1 MKQKRGF
8 ACLTP
13 ERRAEIA
20 RAGGKAPRKSPRG
33 FAAMSASER
42 RKIAAM
48 GGASWHGPKTK
59 TQDCRK
65 AWNQGYEKGLERAAE
80 IAYTRYLATS
90 DDRVAQGAWNAEADI
105 RKTLGA
111 LKGKGGA

>member
-1 MKQKRGF
+1 MAVEMDAEMKKQKRGF
-8 ACLTP
+8 ACITP

-42 RKIAAM
+42 QKIAAM

-59 TQDCRK
+59 APDRRK

-80 IAYTRYLATS
+80 IARTR
-90 DDRVAQGAWNAEADI
+90 RAWITEAAI
-105 RKTLGA
+105 RATLGA
-111 LKGKGGA
+111 LQGKGGA